1 MARASCRVLYQNKR
15 IYVIYIYIH
24 RYLCIVPTSG
34 SLSVARRALVVVFC
48 ISVACPWCRVV
59 SVACPWCRVVYLS
72 ICLSCRLQAYTRRNG
87 QNYAYIYLYICA
99 YIHMYTYA
107 CGSMSHPTCRV
118 LHTQKHR
125 KGHIICIY
133 LNIIMNMH
141 VHIYS
146 CMCLIR
152 CVIYKFN
159 HACSEYIQL

>member
-1 MARASCRVLYQNKR
+1 
-15 IYVIYIYIH
+15 
-24 RYLCIVPTSG
+24 
-34 SLSVARRALVVVFC
+34 
-48 ISVACPWCRVV
+48 
-59 SVACPWCRVVYLS
+59 
-72 ICLSCRLQAYTRRNG
+72 
-87 QNYAYIYLYICA
+87 
-99 YIHMYTYA
+99 MYTYA